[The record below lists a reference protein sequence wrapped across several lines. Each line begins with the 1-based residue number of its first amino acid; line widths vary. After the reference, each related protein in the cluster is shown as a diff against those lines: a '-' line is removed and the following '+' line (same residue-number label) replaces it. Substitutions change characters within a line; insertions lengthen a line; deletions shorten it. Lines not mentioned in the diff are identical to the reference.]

1 MIDEREGNR
10 LIMLLVGVIVV
21 YITIDSYMGTVD
33 SYLYSLGDFSEI
45 DLDHVEFDP
54 RGYVNEE
61 PCEVSYSFCLSC

>member
-21 YITIDSYMGTVD
+21 YITIDSNMGTVD
-33 SYLYSLGDFSEI
+33 SYLYSLGDFSEL

-54 RGYVNEE
+54 RGYINENQ
-61 PCEVSYSFCLSC
+61 CEASYSFCLSC

>member
-21 YITIDSYMGTVD
+21 YITIDSNMGTVD
-33 SYLYSLGDFSEI
+33 SYLYSLGDFNEL

-54 RGYVNEE
+54 
-61 PCEVSYSFCLSC
+61 